1 MLPVPDRD
9 AVIGVG
15 GDEPGVSGVELDLHH
30 LVARRPERPEAEHL
44 AVATACGGGDVAG
57 EGWVRE
63 RSRDPGE
70 DQRRCAVLW

>member
-1 MLPVPDRD
+1 MGTKSIRGPNSSWYLAVLPVPDRD

-30 LVARRPERPEAEHL
+30 LVTRRPERPEAEHL

-57 EGWVRE
+57 EGWV
-63 RSRDPGE
+63 
-70 DQRRCAVLW
+70 